1 MTPTSSRGPGGAA
14 RALIRRP
21 WIAISAAVAVA
32 FILWVLSTRSEPHHV
47 RVALPSALSLVP
59 GLDVQVDGVDAGKIS
74 KVDYRD
80 GRAVVELGIDGD
92 HWPLHAGTT
101 ARVRYGTTVGNGTRR
116 VDIEPG
122 PASAPALADGGII
135 PARQAYP
142 PVEIDQVFNTLD
154 RRTRRHLQGT
164 VQRAADGL
172 SGHAAALNRGIGQSA
187 KGLTA
192 TGALIQDLAADTG
205 AMRGLV
211 VNAHR
216 TTRVLAA
223 RRAAVADLVTVAAST
238 FDEFGSRS
246 AAVRAALSRLPGTLS
261 EVRGTLRRLDASV
274 GGLQPLFVDLRP
286 GAASL
291 RSLAPVAR
299 AAVTRL
305 RRVAPTGTGAL
316 EALRAAAPD
325 VRALLAEAPPVV
337 QRLTP
342 TLAQLAPML
351 ACVRPY
357 APEAAGTLSNWA
369 SYTKNYDGISHYA
382 RVKVTASPYSL
393 NSTPDVTT
401 ESYMKLLPMLS
412 YALPRPPGL
421 NAGTPWFLPECGAG
435 PDSLDPAKDPEDTAR
450 PGGPRPT
457 RGPAAA
463 AGGTVPPSG
472 GGTASPPAPAPAAQR
487 PSVRGILGK
496 LGDLAPIVKGLGR

>member
-1 MTPTSSRGPGGAA
+1 MTQTSSRRPAA
-14 RALIRRP
+14 VGRALIRRP
-21 WIAISAAVAVA
+21 WIAIGAAVAVA
-32 FILWVLSTRSEPHHV
+32 FALWALGTRSEPHHV
-47 RVALPSALSLVP
+47 RVALSSALSLVP

-80 GRAVVELGIDGD
+80 GRAVVELGIDD
-92 HWPLHAGTT
+92 AHWPLHEGTT

-122 PASAPALADGGII
+122 PAASPALADGGII
-135 PARQAYP
+135 PSRAAYP
-142 PVEIDQVFNTLD
+142 PVEIDEVFNTLD
-154 RRTRRHLQGT
+154 RRTRGHLQST
-164 VQRAADGL
+164 VKRAADGL
-172 SGHAAALNRGIGQSA
+172 SGHAGALNRGIQQSA
-187 KGLTA
+187 NALTA
-192 TGALIQDLAADTG
+192 TSALVQDLAADTG

-211 VNAHR
+211 VNANR
-216 TTRVLAA
+216 AARVLAA
-223 RRAAVADLVTVAAST
+223 RRAAVSDLVTVAAST
-238 FDEFGSRS
+238 FDEFGNRS
-246 AAVRAALSRLPGTLS
+246 AAVQAALSQLPGTLT
-261 EVRGTLRRLDASV
+261 EVRGTLRRLDSSV
-274 GGLQPLFVDLRP
+274 DGLRPLFVDLRP

-299 AAVTRL
+299 AAVSRL
-305 RRVAPTGTGAL
+305 RRVTPAGADAI
-316 EALRAAAPD
+316 ETLRAAAPD
-325 VRALLAEAPPVV
+325 VRALLAAAPPVV
-337 QRLTP
+337 EQLTP

-351 ACVRPY
+351 ACLRPY

-401 ESYMKLLPMLS
+401 ETYMKLLPMLA

-435 PDSLDPAKDPEDTAR
+435 PDALDPAKDPEDTAR

-457 RGPAAA
+457 RTAATAAVALPA
-463 AGGTVPPSG
+463 
-472 GGTASPPAPAPAAQR
+472 APAATAARPQR
-487 PSVRGILGK
+487 AVSIGALDR
-496 LGDLAPIVKGLGR
+496 LAPILRGLGR